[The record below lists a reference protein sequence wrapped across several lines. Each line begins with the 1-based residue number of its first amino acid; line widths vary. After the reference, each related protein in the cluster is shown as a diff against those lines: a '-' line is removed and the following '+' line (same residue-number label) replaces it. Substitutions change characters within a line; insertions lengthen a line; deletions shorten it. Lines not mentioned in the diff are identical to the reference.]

1 MLFGGAHSICRLVEM
16 KYAICLIIIVSIV
29 SSILF
34 IMGRTPFCACGYIR
48 FWSGD
53 IWSNENSQQLSDPYS
68 FTHFLHGIGAY
79 GLLHVIARSLPI
91 SIGTRFIIAVAGEAA
106 FEVIENT
113 DTVIN
118 RYREETLSLNY
129 YGDSVVNSASD
140 IVIFALGFLFASR
153 ASRRTSIFV
162 FILTEIA
169 LMIWI
174 RDSLIINMIML
185 IYPIEAIKLWQ
196 LRGFGF

>member
-1 MLFGGAHSICRLVEM
+1 MR
-16 KYAICLIIIVSIV
+16 YAIFLIIIASIAA
-29 SSILF
+29 SILF

-48 FWSGD
+48 LWSGN

-79 GLLHVIARSLPI
+79 GLLYIVARPLPLGTRAVIAM
-91 SIGTRFIIAVAGEAA
+91 AGEAT

-129 YGDSVVNSASD
+129 YGDSIANSVSD
-140 IVIFALGFLFASR
+140 IIIFALGFLFASR
-153 ASRRTSIFV
+153 VSRHTSIIV

-169 LMIWI
+169 LMVWI
-174 RDSLIINMIML
+174 HDSLFINIIML
-185 IYPIEAIKLWQ
+185 LYPIEAIKLWQ
-196 LRGFGF
+196 LQRFGI

>member
-1 MLFGGAHSICRLVEM
+1 M
-16 KYAICLIIIVSIV
+16 KYAVFLVIIISIAASV
-29 SSILF
+29 LF
-34 IMGRTPFCACGYIR
+34 MMGRTPFCACGYIQ

-79 GLLHVIARSLPI
+79 GLLHVVARSFPL
-91 SIGTRFIIAVAGEAA
+91 SIGTRLIIAVGGEAS

-113 DTVIN
+113 DIVIN

-129 YGDSVVNSASD
+129 YGDSVLNSVSD
-140 IVIFALGFLFASR
+140 IIIFALGFLFASR
-153 ASRRTSIFV
+153 MSRRTSIIV

-174 RDSLIINMIML
+174 RDSLMINMIML

-196 LRGFGF
+196 LRGFGV